1 MTAMLMGFV
10 VRTIINGIAL
20 WVASLLVEG
29 IRFGEEGGTW
39 QTVWTI
45 TLVALIF
52 GLVNAFVRPLAKLLS
67 LPFIILT
74 LGLFVFIVNA
84 LMLQLTSWI
93 SGLVGL
99 DFTVESFFWDA
110 ILGALIITLVSM
122 VLGFLAPDRD

>member
-1 MTAMLMGFV
+1 MLMGFV

-20 WVASLLVEG
+20 WVAALLVEG

-39 QTVWTI
+39 DTVWTV

-67 LPFIILT
+67 LPFIVLT

-99 DFTVESFFWDA
+99 DFTVQNFFWDA